1 MAILIGM
8 YALVKVL
15 TIGDYKKPIALEM
28 MPEFMRQ
35 GYFAYLILVL
45 VLLLRYG
52 WMVVWRRRLDERS
65 PLKEF
70 AYLAVVD
77 IYFTTLWY
85 SYFLSPAH
93 L

>member
-1 MAILIGM
+1 M
-8 YALVKVL
+8 VKVL

-28 MPEFMRQ
+28 MPDFMQQ

-45 VLLLRYG
+45 VLLLSYG

-70 AYLAVVD
+70 TYQAVVD